1 MAKKVKIPSLRDMQK
16 KFPGFTIASEADDTS
31 APWLPSRFHALNY
44 ILGGGIPYGK
54 VLELFGSE
62 SGGKYCANYEPILTD
77 KGWKTHGTITTEDK
91 VIDPVTGS
99 PTEVLKVFP
108 KGMRD
113 IYRVTFK
120 NGAHVDA
127 GAEHLWEVWFKL
139 HGKKVSKVVTTE
151 ELMKD
156 YRKLRASNKG
166 KYHYKYQI
174 ITTKPLNLPT
184 KALPIHPYILGFIL
198 GDGSIV
204 ESSSNAVRFTISAVD
219 AQETL
224 DRLNSYLDSNKGQYI
239 KEGTR
244 DETILRLRLYGFK
257 NDLKELGLWG
267 KDSKTKFIPSQY
279 LYSSIDQRKELL
291 AGLVDTDGST
301 CLQDKEA
308 AHTSIKYTTHS
319 YQLSEDIKFLVN
331 SLGGLVYIK
340 QGTHRN
346 ELENKLHFRLNFNPF
361 HRGYRKK
368 ALDYQINK
376 ARYQVDLMNT
386 LVDIKYIG
394 QHECTCIKVNTQRG
408 LYITRDFIVTHN
420 TLMAYDFA
428 YCCQYLGGVV
438 LWADAE
444 QSFTNTWAE
453 TNGLDLSRV
462 VVYRETAI
470 EKISDWIASM
480 SLYWRSQLTHNEPIL
495 LILDSVSALDTES
508 NINSEMT
515 DAKADMGNRAK
526 AIYKYFRIRNEML
539 YSLGITQIYINQL
552 RTNLKAGMFEN
563 PDCLHRDT
571 PIPFVD
577 GRSFT
582 IKEVVDKHI
591 QGKVWSFDM
600 AHSMWVAKDIKGW
613 IKKPA
618 DGSDWYTITT
628 CGPDTKNG
636 IISTTVT
643 ANHKFLVSRKPN
655 RPFEWVYAK
664 DLLITDK
671 LISHTKG
678 NFKLH
683 TLARSFLNGTIIGDS
698 TLDIRKDTSANL
710 HFRDNS
716 NSAYVD
722 WKINKLSWL
731 GFTENTDSRGYL
743 YYRSKYTTE
752 FKLIKGDLGRRDPL
766 NVLILGQPD
775 WLTLAVWY
783 MDDGH
788 YDAKR
793 HTCMYCIS
801 YARTDVEGLIKV
813 FESYGLKLTKRANN
827 KNLVLDKASTI
838 RLHSHICTYIPEC
851 MEYKLLPE
859 FRGKY
864 KDFECKPEPLDYTL
878 MLKIQSIE
886 KASARKL
893 RHQEKYDLTIED
905 THNFLAGN
913 KSNGIIVHNTTP
925 GGAALK
931 FYASQ
936 RIGLYGGKT
945 LTQKIKGKERKVG
958 KVTSI
963 RTMKNKVAPPRFTIK
978 ASPLYNNPKYNEV
991 GFDKLHYLDEVL
1003 IEEEI
1008 IEKSSGGVYKFGD
1021 QVIARGEEK
1030 FKKVLEENDELR
1042 RKLLRK
1048 AGINTLGATKKKLE
1062 KLTTNL
1068 YPIDDAVG
1076 SEDFEEDE
1084 EYE

>member
-31 APWLPSRFHALNY
+31 SPWLPSRFHALNY

-62 SGGKYCANYEPILTD
+62 SGGKYCANYEPILTN
-77 KGWKTHGTITTEDK
+77 KGWKTHGTITTEDM
-91 VIDPVTGS
+91 VIDPVTGL

-127 GAEHLWEVWFKL
+127 GAEHLWEVWFKS

-166 KYHYKYQI
+166 KYRYKYQI
-174 ITTKPLNLPT
+174 ITTKPINLPT

-204 ESSSNAVRFTISAVD
+204 DSSSNAVRFTISTVD

-239 KEGTR
+239 KEVTL
-244 DETILRLRLYGFK
+244 DETTLRFRLYGFK
-257 NDLKELGLWG
+257 NGLKELGLWG

-308 AHTSIKYTTHS
+308 AHTNIKYTTHS
-319 YQLSEDIKFLVN
+319 YQLSEDMKFLVN

-346 ELENKLHFRLNFNPF
+346 ELENILHFRLNFNPF

-376 ARYQVDLMNT
+376 ASYQVDLMNT

-480 SLYWRSQLTHNEPIL
+480 ALYWRSQLTHNEPIL
-495 LILDSVSALDTES
+495 LVLDSVSALDTEA
-508 NINSEMT
+508 NINSEMS

-563 PDCLHRDT
+563 PD
-571 PIPFVD
+571 
-577 GRSFT
+577 
-582 IKEVVDKHI
+582 
-591 QGKVWSFDM
+591 
-600 AHSMWVAKDIKGW
+600 
-613 IKKPA
+613 
-618 DGSDWYTITT
+618 
-628 CGPDTKNG
+628 
-636 IISTTVT
+636 
-643 ANHKFLVSRKPN
+643 
-655 RPFEWVYAK
+655 
-664 DLLITDK
+664 
-671 LISHTKG
+671 
-678 NFKLH
+678 
-683 TLARSFLNGTIIGDS
+683 
-698 TLDIRKDTSANL
+698 
-710 HFRDNS
+710 
-716 NSAYVD
+716 
-722 WKINKLSWL
+722 
-731 GFTENTDSRGYL
+731 
-743 YYRSKYTTE
+743 
-752 FKLIKGDLGRRDPL
+752 
-766 NVLILGQPD
+766 
-775 WLTLAVWY
+775 
-783 MDDGH
+783 
-788 YDAKR
+788 
-793 HTCMYCIS
+793 
-801 YARTDVEGLIKV
+801 
-813 FESYGLKLTKRANN
+813 
-827 KNLVLDKASTI
+827 
-838 RLHSHICTYIPEC
+838 
-851 MEYKLLPE
+851 
-859 FRGKY
+859 
-864 KDFECKPEPLDYTL
+864 
-878 MLKIQSIE
+878 
-886 KASARKL
+886 
-893 RHQEKYDLTIED
+893 
-905 THNFLAGN
+905 
-913 KSNGIIVHNTTP
+913 TTP

-991 GFDKLHYLDEVL
+991 GFDKLHFLDEVL
-1003 IEEEI
+1003 IEEEV
-1008 IEKSSGGVYKFGD
+1008 IEKSNGGVYKLGD

-1030 FKKVLEENDELR
+1030 FKKVLAENDELR

-1068 YPIDDAVG
+1068 YPIDEAVG

-1084 EYE
+1084 DE